1 MKNLDHQKAELLEA
15 IHQLGYDSLRY
26 SIFSKERPGEWEV
39 VIEYDDTSGV
49 YLVYGTMDRG
59 SYHGKT
65 AYRKFNAAKEGFMTF
80 LEDIVMINKY
90 YVEEGMPINY
100 DSPLWSN
107 N

>member
-1 MKNLDHQKAELLEA
+1 
-15 IHQLGYDSLRY
+15 
-26 SIFSKERPGEWEV
+26 
-39 VIEYDDTSGV
+39 
-49 YLVYGTMDRG
+49 MDRS

-90 YVEEGMPINY
+90 YVEEGMPVNY